1 MADIKEIKERI
12 AFWQSVVDEGGSP
25 TSAPK
30 LAAAKAELAEAEAAA
45 KPAKKAKKAEPV
57 EEIIEEEIIEE
68 AADEEEQ
75 MKSLLLSVVL
85 SCFICGVVPQEWN
98 IHMANYEYAD
108 EIKKKKKKKGKKLKG
123 KEKGKKGSWSIFKSK
138 WKKKKEN

>member
-1 MADIKEIKERI
+1 MASVKELVDKV
-12 AFWQSVVDEGGSP
+12 AFWQKVEDEGGSP
-25 TSAPK
+25 TSARK
-30 LAAAKAELAEAEAAA
+30 LKIAKEELAAA
-45 KPAKKAKKAEPV
+45 KPAKKAKKEEPV
-57 EEIIEEEIIEE
+57 VDDWNEDDAIAE
-68 AADEEEQ
+68 ADEEEQ
-75 MKSLLLSVVL
+75 MRSILLSVVL

-108 EIKKKKKKKGKKLKG
+108 EIKKKKKKKGKKIKG